1 MTKIKT
7 ALGEREGER
16 EGLQCPGGV
25 KVKPWKEEG
34 DEGMTVGRAS
44 MVVADHGTPI
54 RVA

>member
-1 MTKIKT
+1 MKIKT
-7 ALGEREGER
+7 ALEGER
-16 EGLQCPGGV
+16 DCNAQEGV